1 MVCKQNNKKER
12 LMYWQNMWTD
22 EDNAKLIQLDKEGK
36 KVRDIALLMNKSKN
50 SVAREIVTGKPSFYF
65 CSLIGQYP

>member
-1 MVCKQNNKKER
+1 
-12 LMYWQNMWTD
+12 MYWQNMWTD

-50 SVAREIVTGKPSFYF
+50 SVLPGDYCTI
-65 CSLIGQYP
+65 

>member
-1 MVCKQNNKKER
+1 VVCKQNNKKER

-50 SVAREIVTGKPSFYF
+50 SVAG
-65 CSLIGQYP
+65 